1 MSMKIKQTYKTAA
14 ILASFLVIWM
24 VSGSMI
30 EEESF
35 EKNSSTL
42 DTLSSVTIVN
52 SKATNKSKILKSSG
66 FTEADKFVQVRAEVS
81 GRLIARPAK
90 QGDYIEEGDL
100 ICQLYIAGREAYPK
114 IVAPFSGY
122 LETLRVEEGDFLNT
136 GSVCAALIDPDPM
149 LVVADIA
156 EKDIAQV
163 QLGSKASAKLISGR
177 YISGEVTFIAS
188 SADKNTRT
196 FRVEI
201 SVDNKDRTIRDGVSA
216 EIYIK
221 GKEEAAHIISPA
233 ILSLND
239 QGKLGVRTVTADN
252 RVEFKEINILE
263 DTNSGMWVSG
273 LGEEARI
280 ITLGQEYVF
289 QGQTVNVKETFSPD
303 A

>member
-1 MSMKIKQTYKTAA
+1 MKIKQTYKTAA
-14 ILASFLVIWM
+14 ILASFLAIWM

-30 EEESF
+30 EEENF
-35 EKNSSTL
+35 EKNTSKL

-81 GRLIARPAK
+81 GRLIATPAQ
-90 QGDYIEEGDL
+90 QGDYVEEGDL

-136 GSVCAALIDPDPM
+136 GAVCAALIDPDPM
-149 LVVADIA
+149 LIVADIA

-163 QLGSKASAKLISGR
+163 QLGSEARAKLISGR
-177 YISGEVTFIAS
+177 YVSGEVTFIAS

-221 GKEEAAHIISPA
+221 GKEEAAHKISPA

-289 QGQTVNVKETFSPD
+289 QGQTVNIKETFSPD

>member
-1 MSMKIKQTYKTAA
+1 MKIKQTYKTAA

-35 EKNSSTL
+35 EKNTSTL

-81 GRLIARPAK
+81 GRLIARPAQ

-196 FRVEI
+196 FRVKI

-221 GKEEAAHIISPA
+221 GKEEPAHKISPA

-239 QGKLGVRTVTADN
+239 QGKLGVRTVTSDN

-273 LGEEARI
+273 LGEDARI

>member
-1 MSMKIKQTYKTAA
+1 MKIKQTYKTAT

-24 VSGSMI
+24 VSGTLV
-30 EEESF
+30 EEQTF
-35 EKNSSTL
+35 ERSETSL
-42 DTLSSVTIVN
+42 DTLSSVTILN
-52 SKATNKSKILKSSG
+52 SKASDKSQILKSSG

-81 GRLIARPAK
+81 GRVISRPVQ
-90 QGDYIEEGDL
+90 QGDFVNEGDL

-122 LETLRVEEGDFLNT
+122 LESLKVDEGDFLNV
-136 GSVCAALIDPDPM
+136 GSVCASLIDPDPM
-149 LVVADIA
+149 LLVADVA
-156 EKDIAQV
+156 EKDIAQI
-163 QLGSKASAKLISGR
+163 QLGSEATAKLISGR
-177 YISGEVTFIAS
+177 LISGEVAFIAS

-221 GKEEAAHIISPA
+221 GKKEPAHKISPA

-239 QGKLGVRTVTADN
+239 QGKLGVRTVTN
-252 RVEFKEINILE
+252 ENKVEFKEIKILE
-263 DTNSGMWVSG
+263 DTSTGMWVSG
-273 LGEEARI
+273 LDNVARI

-289 QGQTVNVKETFSPD
+289 QGQTVKVKETFSPD

>member
-1 MSMKIKQTYKTAA
+1 MKIKQTYKTAS

-24 VSGSMI
+24 VSGSLV
-30 EEESF
+30 EEENF
-35 EKNSSTL
+35 EKKDSSL
-42 DTLSSVTIVN
+42 DTLSSVTIIN
-52 SKATNKSKILKSSG
+52 SKAKNKSKILKSSG

-81 GRLIARPAK
+81 GRLIARPAQ
-90 QGDYIEEGDL
+90 QGDYVEEGDL

-136 GSVCAALIDPDPM
+136 GAVCAALIDPDPM
-149 LVVADIA
+149 LLVADIA

-163 QLGSKASAKLISGR
+163 QLGSEATAKLISGR
-177 YISGEVTFIAS
+177 LITGEVTFIAS

-201 SVDNKDRTIRDGVSA
+201 SVDNKDRSIRDGVSA

-221 GKEEAAHIISPA
+221 GKEEPAHKISPA

-239 QGKLGVRTVTADN
+239 QGKLGVRTVTVDN

>member
-1 MSMKIKQTYKTAA
+1 MKIKQTYKTAA
-14 ILASFLVIWM
+14 ILASFLAIWM

-35 EKNSSTL
+35 EKNTSKL

-52 SKATNKSKILKSSG
+52 SKAINKSKILKSSG

-81 GRLIARPAK
+81 GRLIARPAQ
-90 QGDYIEEGDL
+90 QGDYVEEGDL

-136 GSVCAALIDPDPM
+136 GAVCAALIDPDPM
-149 LVVADIA
+149 LIVADIA

-163 QLGSKASAKLISGR
+163 ELGSEASAKLISGR

-221 GKEEAAHIISPA
+221 GKQEAAHKISPA

-239 QGKLGVRTVTADN
+239 QGKLGVRTVTSDN

>member
-1 MSMKIKQTYKTAA
+1 MKIKQTYKTAS

-24 VSGSMI
+24 VSGSLV
-30 EEESF
+30 EEENF
-35 EKNSSTL
+35 EKKDSSL
-42 DTLSSVTIVN
+42 DTLSSVTIIN
-52 SKATNKSKILKSSG
+52 SQAKNKSKILKSSG

-81 GRLIARPAK
+81 GRLIARPAQ
-90 QGDYIEEGDL
+90 QGDYVEEGDL

-136 GSVCAALIDPDPM
+136 GAVCAALIDPDPM
-149 LVVADIA
+149 LLVADIA

-163 QLGSKASAKLISGR
+163 QLGSEATAKLISGR
-177 YISGEVTFIAS
+177 LITGEVTFIAS

-201 SVDNKDRTIRDGVSA
+201 SVDNKDRSIRDGVSA
-216 EIYIK
+216 EIFIK
-221 GKEEAAHIISPA
+221 GKEEPAHKISPA

>member
-1 MSMKIKQTYKTAA
+1 MKIKQTYKTAA
-14 ILASFLVIWM
+14 ILASFLAIWM

-35 EKNSSTL
+35 EKNTSKL

-52 SKATNKSKILKSSG
+52 SKAINKSKILKSSG

-81 GRLIARPAK
+81 GRLIARPAQ
-90 QGDYIEEGDL
+90 QGDYVEEGDL

-136 GSVCAALIDPDPM
+136 GAVCAALIDPDPM
-149 LVVADIA
+149 LIVADIA

-163 QLGSKASAKLISGR
+163 ELGSEASAKLISGR

-201 SVDNKDRTIRDGVSA
+201 SVDNKDRSIRDGVSA

-221 GKEEAAHIISPA
+221 GKQEAAHKISPA

>member
-1 MSMKIKQTYKTAA
+1 MKIKQTYKTAA

-24 VSGSMI
+24 VSGSMR
-30 EEESF
+30 EEENF
-35 EKNSSTL
+35 EKNISTL

-81 GRLIARPAK
+81 GRLIARPAQ
-90 QGDYIEEGDL
+90 QGDYVEEGDL

-136 GSVCAALIDPDPM
+136 GAVCAALIDPDPM
-149 LVVADIA
+149 LIVADIA

-163 QLGSKASAKLISGR
+163 ELGSEASAKLISGR

-221 GKEEAAHIISPA
+221 GKQEAAHKISPA

>member
-1 MSMKIKQTYKTAA
+1 MKIKQTYKTAS

-24 VSGSMI
+24 VSGSLV
-30 EEESF
+30 EEENF
-35 EKNSSTL
+35 EKNNSAL

-81 GRLIARPAK
+81 GRLIARPAQ
-90 QGDYIEEGDL
+90 QGDYVEEGDL

-136 GSVCAALIDPDPM
+136 GAVCAALIDPDPM
-149 LVVADIA
+149 LIVADIA

-163 QLGSKASAKLISGR
+163 QLGSEAKAKLISGR

-221 GKEEAAHIISPA
+221 GKEEAAHKISPA

>member
-1 MSMKIKQTYKTAA
+1 MKIKQTYKTAA

-24 VSGSMI
+24 VSGTMI
-30 EEESF
+30 EEENF
-35 EKNSSTL
+35 EKNSSKL
-42 DTLSSVTIVN
+42 DTLSSVTILN

-81 GRLIARPAK
+81 GRLIARPAQ
-90 QGDYIEEGDL
+90 QGDYVEEGDL

-136 GSVCAALIDPDPM
+136 GAVCAALIDPDPM
-149 LVVADIA
+149 LLVADIA

-163 QLGSKASAKLISGR
+163 ELGSEASAKLISGR

-221 GKEEAAHIISPA
+221 GKQEAAHKISPA

>member
-1 MSMKIKQTYKTAA
+1 MKIKQTYKTAS

-24 VSGSMI
+24 VSGSMV
-30 EEESF
+30 EEENF
-35 EKNSSTL
+35 EKNNSEL

-81 GRLIARPAK
+81 GRLIARPAQ
-90 QGDYIEEGDL
+90 QGDYVEEGDL

-136 GSVCAALIDPDPM
+136 GAVCAALIDPDPM
-149 LVVADIA
+149 LIVADIA

-163 QLGSKASAKLISGR
+163 QLGSEARAKLISGR

-201 SVDNKDRTIRDGVSA
+201 SVDNEDRTIRDGVSA

-221 GKEEAAHIISPA
+221 GKEEAAHKISPA

>member
-1 MSMKIKQTYKTAA
+1 MKIKQTYKTAA

-81 GRLIARPAK
+81 GRLIARPAQ

-163 QLGSKASAKLISGR
+163 QLGSKANAKLISGR

-221 GKEEAAHIISPA
+221 GKEEPAHKISPA

-239 QGKLGVRTVTADN
+239 QGKLGVRTVTSDN

-273 LGEEARI
+273 LGEDARI

>member
-1 MSMKIKQTYKTAA
+1 MKIKQTYKTAA

-24 VSGSMI
+24 VSGSMR
-30 EEESF
+30 EEENF
-35 EKNSSTL
+35 EKNISTL

-81 GRLIARPAK
+81 GRLIARPAQ
-90 QGDYIEEGDL
+90 QGDYVEEGDL

-136 GSVCAALIDPDPM
+136 GAVCAALIDPDPM
-149 LVVADIA
+149 LIVADIA

-163 QLGSKASAKLISGR
+163 ELGSEARAKLISGR

-221 GKEEAAHIISPA
+221 GKEEAAHKISPA

-239 QGKLGVRTVTADN
+239 QGNLGVRTVTANN

>member
-1 MSMKIKQTYKTAA
+1 MKIKQTYKTAS

-24 VSGSMI
+24 VSGSLV
-30 EEESF
+30 EEQTF
-35 EKNSSTL
+35 EINETSL
-42 DTLSSVTIVN
+42 DTLSSVTILN
-52 SKATNKSKILKSSG
+52 SKASNKSQILKSSG

-81 GRLIARPAK
+81 GRVISTPVQ
-90 QGDYIEEGDL
+90 QGDYVKEGDL

-122 LETLRVEEGDFLNT
+122 LESLKVDEGDFLNV
-136 GSVCAALIDPDPM
+136 GSVCASLIDPDPM
-149 LVVADIA
+149 LLVADVA
-156 EKDIAQV
+156 EKDIAQI
-163 QLGSKASAKLISGR
+163 QLGSEATAKLISGR
-177 YISGEVTFIAS
+177 LIAGEVAFIGS

-201 SVDNKDRTIRDGVSA
+201 SVENKDTTIRDGVSA

-221 GKEEAAHIISPA
+221 GKKEPAHKISPA

-239 QGKLGVRTVTADN
+239 QGKLGVRTVTKEN
-252 RVEFKEINILE
+252 KVEFKEIKILE
-263 DTNSGMWVSG
+263 DTSSGMWVSG
-273 LGEEARI
+273 LDQEARI

>member
-1 MSMKIKQTYKTAA
+1 
-14 ILASFLVIWM
+14 M
-24 VSGSMI
+24 VSGSLV
-30 EEESF
+30 EEENF
-35 EKNSSTL
+35 EKNNSAL

-81 GRLIARPAK
+81 GRLIARPAQ
-90 QGDYIEEGDL
+90 QGDYVEEGDL

-136 GSVCAALIDPDPM
+136 GAVCAALIDPDPM
-149 LVVADIA
+149 LIVADIA

-163 QLGSKASAKLISGR
+163 QLGSEARAKLISGR

-221 GKEEAAHIISPA
+221 GKEEAAHKISPA

>member
-1 MSMKIKQTYKTAA
+1 MKIKQTYKTAA
-14 ILASFLVIWM
+14 ILASFLAIWM

-30 EEESF
+30 EEENF
-35 EKNSSTL
+35 EKNTSKL

-81 GRLIARPAK
+81 GRLIERPAQ
-90 QGDYIEEGDL
+90 QGDYVEEGDL

-136 GSVCAALIDPDPM
+136 GAVCAALIDPDPM
-149 LVVADIA
+149 LLVADIA

-163 QLGSKASAKLISGR
+163 ELGSEASAKLISGR

-221 GKEEAAHIISPA
+221 GKQEAAHKISPA

>member
-1 MSMKIKQTYKTAA
+1 MKIKQTYKTAA

-35 EKNSSTL
+35 EKNTSTL

-81 GRLIARPAK
+81 GRLIARPAQ

-221 GKEEAAHIISPA
+221 GKEEPAHKISPA

-239 QGKLGVRTVTADN
+239 QGKLGVRTVTSDN

-273 LGEEARI
+273 LGEDSRI

>member
-1 MSMKIKQTYKTAA
+1 MKIKQTYKTAS
-14 ILASFLVIWM
+14 ILTSFLVIWM
-24 VSGSMI
+24 VSGSLVQ
-30 EEESF
+30 EENF
-35 EKNSSTL
+35 ERNDDSL
-42 DTLSSVTIVN
+42 DTLSSVTIIN
-52 SKATNKSKILKSSG
+52 SQATKKSMVLKSSG

-81 GRLIARPAK
+81 GRLIARPAQ
-90 QGDYIEEGDL
+90 QGDFVEEGDL

-163 QLGSKASAKLISGR
+163 QLGSKATAKLISGR

-221 GKEEAAHIISPA
+221 GKEEPAHKISPA

-252 RVEFKEINILE
+252 KVEFKEINILE

-273 LGEEARI
+273 LGQEARI

>member
-1 MSMKIKQTYKTAA
+1 MKIKQTYKTAA

-30 EEESF
+30 EEENF

-201 SVDNKDRTIRDGVSA
+201 SVNNKDRTIRDGVSA

-221 GKEEAAHIISPA
+221 GKEEAAHKISPA

-252 RVEFKEINILE
+252 RVKFKEINILE

>member
-1 MSMKIKQTYKTAA
+1 MKIKQTYKTAA
-14 ILASFLVIWM
+14 ILASFLAIWM

-30 EEESF
+30 EEEKF
-35 EKNSSTL
+35 EKNTSKL

-52 SKATNKSKILKSSG
+52 SKAINKSKILKSSG

-81 GRLIARPAK
+81 GRLIARPAQ
-90 QGDYIEEGDL
+90 QGDYVEEGDL

-136 GSVCAALIDPDPM
+136 GAVCAALIDPDPM
-149 LVVADIA
+149 LIVADIA

-163 QLGSKASAKLISGR
+163 ELGSEASAKLISGR

-221 GKEEAAHIISPA
+221 GKQEAAHKISPA

-239 QGKLGVRTVTADN
+239 QGKLGVRTVTSDN

>member
-1 MSMKIKQTYKTAA
+1 MKIKQTYKTAV
-14 ILASFLVIWM
+14 ILASFLAIWM

-30 EEESF
+30 EEENF
-35 EKNSSTL
+35 EKNTSKL

-81 GRLIARPAK
+81 GRLIARPAQ
-90 QGDYIEEGDL
+90 QGDYVEEGDL

-136 GSVCAALIDPDPM
+136 GAVCAALIDPDPM
-149 LVVADIA
+149 LIVADIA

-163 QLGSKASAKLISGR
+163 ELGSEASAKLISGR

-221 GKEEAAHIISPA
+221 GKQEAAHKISPA

>member
-1 MSMKIKQTYKTAA
+1 MKIKQTYKTAA
-14 ILASFLVIWM
+14 ILASFLAIWM

-30 EEESF
+30 EEENF
-35 EKNSSTL
+35 EKNTSKL

-81 GRLIARPAK
+81 GRLIARPAQ
-90 QGDYIEEGDL
+90 QGDYVEEGDL

-136 GSVCAALIDPDPM
+136 GAVCAALIDPDPM
-149 LVVADIA
+149 LIVADIA

-163 QLGSKASAKLISGR
+163 ELGAEASAKLISGR

-221 GKEEAAHIISPA
+221 GKQEAAHKISPA

-289 QGQTVNVKETFSPD
+289 QGQTVNVKETFTPD

>member
-1 MSMKIKQTYKTAA
+1 MKIKQTYKTAT

-24 VSGSMI
+24 VSGTLV
-30 EEESF
+30 EEQTF
-35 EKNSSTL
+35 ERSETSL
-42 DTLSSVTIVN
+42 DTLSSVTILN
-52 SKATNKSKILKSSG
+52 SKASDKSQILKSSG

-81 GRLIARPAK
+81 GRVISRPVQ
-90 QGDYIEEGDL
+90 QGDFVNEGDL

-114 IVAPFSGY
+114 IVAPFPGY
-122 LETLRVEEGDFLNT
+122 LESLKVDEGDFLNV
-136 GSVCAALIDPDPM
+136 GSVCASLIDPDPM
-149 LVVADIA
+149 LLVADVA
-156 EKDIAQV
+156 EKDIAQI
-163 QLGSKASAKLISGR
+163 QLGSEATAKLISGR
-177 YISGEVTFIAS
+177 LISGEVAFIAS

-221 GKEEAAHIISPA
+221 GKKEPAHKISPA

-239 QGKLGVRTVTADN
+239 QGKLGVRTVTN
-252 RVEFKEINILE
+252 ENKVEFKEIKILE
-263 DTNSGMWVSG
+263 DTSTGMWVSG
-273 LGEEARI
+273 LDNVARI

>member
-1 MSMKIKQTYKTAA
+1 MKIKQTYKTAT

-24 VSGSMI
+24 VSGSLVQ
-30 EEESF
+30 EESF
-35 EKNSSTL
+35 EKKDSTL
-42 DTLSSVTIVN
+42 DTLSSVTILN
-52 SKATNKSKILKSSG
+52 SKATSKSQILKSSG

-81 GRLIARPAK
+81 GRLIARPAQ
-90 QGDYIEEGDL
+90 QGDYVEEGDL

-136 GSVCAALIDPDPM
+136 GAVCAALIDPDPM
-149 LVVADIA
+149 LLVADIA

-163 QLGSKASAKLISGR
+163 QLGSEATAKLISGR
-177 YISGEVTFIAS
+177 LITGEVTFIAS

-201 SVDNKDRTIRDGVSA
+201 SVDNKDRSIRDGVSA

-221 GKEEAAHIISPA
+221 GKEEPAHKISPA

>member
-1 MSMKIKQTYKTAA
+1 MKIKQTYKTAS
-14 ILASFLVIWM
+14 ILASFLAIWM
-24 VSGSMI
+24 VSGSMV
-30 EEESF
+30 EEENF
-35 EKNSSTL
+35 EKNNSAL

-81 GRLIARPAK
+81 GRLIARPAQ
-90 QGDYIEEGDL
+90 QGDYVEEGDL

-136 GSVCAALIDPDPM
+136 GAVCAALIDPDPM
-149 LVVADIA
+149 LIVADIA

-163 QLGSKASAKLISGR
+163 QLGSEARAKLISGR
-177 YISGEVTFIAS
+177 YISGKVTFIAS

-201 SVDNKDRTIRDGVSA
+201 SVDNEDRTIRDGVSA
-216 EIYIK
+216 EVYIK
-221 GKEEAAHIISPA
+221 GKEEAAHKISPA

>member
-1 MSMKIKQTYKTAA
+1 MKIKQTYKTAA
-14 ILASFLVIWM
+14 ILASFLAVWM
-24 VSGSMI
+24 ISGSMI
-30 EEESF
+30 EEENF
-35 EKNSSTL
+35 EKNTSKL

-81 GRLIARPAK
+81 GRLIARPAQ
-90 QGDYIEEGDL
+90 QGDYVEEGDL

-136 GSVCAALIDPDPM
+136 GAVCAALIDPDPM
-149 LVVADIA
+149 LIVADIA

-163 QLGSKASAKLISGR
+163 ELGSEASAKLISGR

-221 GKEEAAHIISPA
+221 GKQEAAHKISPA

>member
-1 MSMKIKQTYKTAA
+1 MKIKQTYKTAS

-24 VSGSMI
+24 VSGSLV
-30 EEESF
+30 EEENF
-35 EKNSSTL
+35 EKNNSAL

-81 GRLIARPAK
+81 GRLIARPAQ
-90 QGDYIEEGDL
+90 QGDYVEEGDL

-136 GSVCAALIDPDPM
+136 GAVCAALIDPDPM
-149 LVVADIA
+149 LIVADIA

-163 QLGSKASAKLISGR
+163 ELGSEASAKLISGR

-221 GKEEAAHIISPA
+221 GKQEAAHKISPA